1 MAKRVRAVD
10 PWKLKKWYSVISP
23 RIWDEKEVGSTAA
36 SDEKLLYGRV
46 LQVPASFLT
55 GSVGHAQYILK
66 FRIVQVVGSEA
77 RTIFEGYELDNAFI
91 KRLTR
96 RHSSKIEVVFDVKTR
111 DDHVLHV
118 KAITWTAVHVSRNQA
133 TAIRKIMQQMIE
145 ERAQKFGADELM
157 KEFVIGDFTR
167 KIADEASKI
176 APIRRVE
183 VAKVRVLQRPEKQDA
198 EKITAAEAAA

>member
-10 PWKLKKWYSVISP
+10 PWKLKRWYSVISP
-23 RIWDEKEVGSTAA
+23 RIWDEKEVGTTAA

-46 LQVPASFLT
+46 LRVPASFLT
-55 GSVGHAQYILK
+55 GSIGHAQYFLN

-77 RTIFEGYELDNAFI
+77 RTVFEGYELDNAFI

-96 RHSSKIEVVFDVKTR
+96 RHSSKIEVVFDVTAR
-111 DDHVLHV
+111 DGHVLHV

-133 TAIRKIMQQMIE
+133 KEIRRIMREMIE
-145 ERAQKFGADELM
+145 ERAKKFGADELM
-157 KEFVIGDFTR
+157 KEFVIGDFTK
-167 KIADEASKI
+167 KIASEASKI

-183 VAKVRVLQRPEKQDA
+183 VAKVRVIQRPKGAKA
-198 EKITAAEAAA
+198 EAAKAEAAA

>member
-46 LQVPASFLT
+46 LRVPASLLT
-55 GSVGHAQYILK
+55 GSIGHAQYFLN

-133 TAIRKIMQQMIE
+133 TAIRKIMQEMIE
-145 ERAQKFGADELM
+145 ERAKKFGADELM
-157 KEFVIGDFTR
+157 KEFIIGDFTQ
-167 KIADEASKI
+167 KIAAEASKI
-176 APIRRVE
+176 APVRRTE
-183 VAKVRVLQRPEKQDA
+183 VAKVRVVQRPEKQSG
-198 EKITAAEAAA
+198 KITAAEAAA

>member
-183 VAKVRVLQRPEKQDA
+183 VAKVRVLQRPEKQEA

>member
-36 SDEKLLYGRV
+36 SDEKLLYGRI

-118 KAITWTAVHVSRNQA
+118 KAITWTAVHVSRSQA

-183 VAKVRVLQRPEKQDA
+183 VAKVRVLQRPEKQEA
-198 EKITAAEAAA
+198 KLTAAEAAA

>member
-46 LQVPASFLT
+46 MQVPASFLT

-118 KAITWTAVHVSRNQA
+118 KAITWTAVHVSRSQA
-133 TAIRKIMQQMIE
+133 TAIRKIMQQMIT
-145 ERAQKFGADELM
+145 ERAQKFSADELM

-183 VAKVRVLQRPEKQDA
+183 VAKVRVLQRPEKKET

>member
-96 RHSSKIEVVFDVKTR
+96 RHSSKIETVFDVKTR

-118 KAITWTAVHVSRNQA
+118 KAITWTAVHVSINQA

-183 VAKVRVLQRPEKQDA
+183 VAKVRVLQRPAKQET